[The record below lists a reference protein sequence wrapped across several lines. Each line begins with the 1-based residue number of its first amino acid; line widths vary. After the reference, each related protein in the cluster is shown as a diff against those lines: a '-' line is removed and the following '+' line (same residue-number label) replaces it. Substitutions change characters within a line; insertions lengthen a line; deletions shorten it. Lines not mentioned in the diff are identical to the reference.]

1 MVAITRVLLLFVF
14 ASTLLFYGCG
24 DSGGPKVGTMVG
36 KISYKGAPL
45 TNGIVQVYGSDGR
58 GGSGPIAA
66 DGTYIVADAPLG
78 DIAITVKVLSSS
90 MPGMRKAQRPPGTPA
105 MPGESDS
112 PSVSIPSIYGD
123 KLKSGLKFNIKSGS
137 QTNNIE
143 LK

>member
-1 MVAITRVLLLFVF
+1 MVGIRRVLFLFVS

-36 KISYKGAPL
+36 KISYKGVPL
-45 TNGIVQVYGSDGR
+45 TSGIVQVYGSDGR

-78 DIAITVKVLSSS
+78 DIAIAVKVLSSS

-105 MPGESDS
+105 MPGESDT
-112 PSVSIPSIYGD
+112 SVSIPSIYGD